1 MKRPFLWLALVI
13 ACAAAPAAQATLRS
27 DLIRE
32 ILRRKPEWPNV
43 QVEIPADVY
52 EEYVRALSAKPVPP
66 EPPEAAWIERA
77 TYRVAVTGEEAT
89 LGADFDIVVLL
100 GKEAKALPLL
110 HDALAWNETTLD
122 GEPFELRHGDDG
134 WFYLDPP
141 EPGRYRVAAQAPL
154 KARLTGDIHAA
165 DWATPPAAWTVGAV
179 ESNGVWEVRFSRSP
193 LPIVGDRE
201 VNGTQG
207 SVGLV
212 PGDRLTVTWRPPQPP
227 VRRKAQIVSESHVG
241 WTLAEGVHQV
251 RAILDLR
258 LWGGEAEELTLM
270 LPPRADRVEVT
281 GPDVREVQTLG
292 DGVRVFLR
300 GAIRQRTRLAVSFES
315 PRPAT
320 GRVSLP
326 AFGVAGAR
334 NGGGTLAI
342 AGGGEAVI
350 LELESPGLE
359 PMALADLPDQTRGL
373 LAAPP
378 VYAYRLRPDFWEA
391 RIDLVAMAEFP
402 VRETLIDSAL
412 YTVLYRPDGRVMTKV
427 IYEVRNRTQQYM
439 KVDLPPRA
447 RLVVARV
454 SEQQTNLA
462 RGPGSSIYVP
472 LEKSVLTT
480 AGLISFPVELVYV
493 TPAEPLSRKGA
504 FRLLLP
510 RADLPIAY
518 ARCAVML
525 PKGMRLDEWRGVL
538 REVETWSS
546 ETAELE
552 FEYGRGHLAPAP
564 AEEPPKPK
572 RPGLLGAIGGLFMM
586 GAQAPE
592 QPDTAALDRKRQWEL
607 QTLTGQVKNRY
618 RAAVDYYHQGNY
630 EKARELFQQT
640 IRIAPDS
647 TEGYN
652 AKKYLENVDI
662 ALGERKEGARVDR
675 GSQAAAKAVQ
685 RAQQMSNV
693 AMLERQQKLLGHGR
707 VAAQKGDEKQA
718 EAAYQVAVQ
727 LGADLQKR
735 GEEKREQDA
744 IVREAQKYLRDASER
759 RKKTAEE
766 VGKLRGRLEQL
777 KQSIS
782 EVGGKEAEGLAEILV
797 LDERAAKVGGFTAS
811 GRVPDFTGA
820 APRFEPQIERG
831 TALAEQWVAFAGKV
845 GGAAGRAFEASWEQ
859 APEEQ
864 VTELKHQ
871 VERLEKLQERLAGE
885 KVAEGEPVP
894 AAVLAADEDAD
905 VERKVVERAKA
916 LKAQAR
922 QAAGLARAGRVAE
935 AERLMQKVGKDV
947 EATARAAASL
957 EKARL
962 PEEPTQVTG
971 ALPGLPTARP
981 VEKPDAIL
989 SDIQAVQDVGRLEV
1003 RADVRDRLALAERRM
1018 RRAATPD
1025 ELNAA
1030 FQPIAQ
1036 ADRLLDAAG
1045 ALEADETK
1053 RLRDEIGA
1061 LRSEIGR
1068 RQKEVAKAPGAPDL
1082 AGTAP
1087 GDSRGRRVDQLW
1099 GRARG
1104 FQQQKKF
1111 HDAVTVL
1118 DDILA
1123 LEPEN
1128 KRARL
1133 WKEDLSRLASR
1144 GRPTAEPVAPPAPSA
1159 IQRPESRAS
1168 KELVEFKSE
1177 YFKAVEALEEEKG
1190 RRETVELNVEDITD
1204 KEANGR
1210 ELADFIAHNYSWALR
1225 PDDSGTTVVTGGDG
1239 GYGAAAGAEPE
1250 VVFSDGNLRIA
1261 NDPVVVGQVQAVL
1274 DRLRANVGQ
1283 RVRVGSRNIFIG
1295 SQTARA
1301 AGIDWVEGAGGVR
1314 YAVVN
1319 EGQLLGLLDIEQ
1331 RDAAA
1336 PPPSIPRELGQ
1347 DAVVGTQALLANSG
1361 VLDVTRAG
1369 DDANKLSYNDNDIQV
1384 AHEDYLLVDNG
1395 SYLTAVKSGRMLHW
1409 SAEVEEVR
1417 FPGVPAA
1424 VVVPAVGYTVKFE
1437 KRLLDPEDPVE
1448 LATQYTW
1455 EGEER

>member
-1 MKRPFLWLALVI
+1 MKRPFLSLALIIV
-13 ACAAAPAAQATLRS
+13 CAAAPAAQATLRS
-27 DLIRE
+27 DLVRE

-52 EEYVRALSAKPVPP
+52 EEYVRALSARPVPP
-66 EPPEAAWIERA
+66 EPPEAVWIERA
-77 TYRVAVTGEEAT
+77 TYRVAVTGEEAA

-193 LPIVGDRE
+193 LPIVGDKE

-212 PGDRLTVTWRPPQPP
+212 PGDRLAVTWRPPQPP

-258 LWGGEAEELTLM
+258 LWGGEAEELILT

-281 GPDVREVQTLG
+281 GPDVREVQTPG
-292 DGVRVFLR
+292 DGVRIFLR

-402 VRETLIDSAL
+402 IRETLIDSAL

-439 KVDLPPRA
+439 KVDLPPQA

-462 RGPGSSIYVP
+462 RGPGSGIYVP

-572 RPGLLGAIGGLFMM
+572 GPGLLEAIGGLFMM
-586 GAQAPE
+586 GARAPVPE
-592 QPDTAALDRKRQWEL
+592 RPDTAALERKRQWEY
-607 QTLTGQVKNRY
+607 QTLTLQVKNNY

-662 ALGERKEGARVDR
+662 ALGDRDEGARVDR
-675 GSQAAAKAVQ
+675 GSRAAAKAVQ

-693 AMLERQQKLLGHGR
+693 AMLERQQELLGHGR
-707 VAAQKGDEKQA
+707 AAAREGDEKQA
-718 EAAYQVAVQ
+718 EAAYEVAVQ
-727 LGADLQKR
+727 LGTELQKR
-735 GEEKREQDA
+735 GEEEREQHA
-744 IVREAQKYLRDASER
+744 TLREAQKYLRDARER
-759 RKKTAEE
+759 SGKKAEE

-777 KQSIS
+777 KTSIS
-782 EVGGKEAEGLAEILV
+782 EVGGKEAEGLAEV
-797 LDERAAKVGGFTAS
+797 LIEEEPPARSGFFGYGTEA
-811 GRVPDFTGA
+811 RLPTA
-820 APRFEPQIERG
+820 APTQVERG
-831 TALAEQWVAFAGKV
+831 TALAEQRLALPGKGGGGAWQGYDAFAEPS
-845 GGAAGRAFEASWEQ
+845 AEEEAS
-859 APEEQ
+859 
-864 VTELKHQ
+864 ELKQQ
-871 VERLEKLQERLAGE
+871 VERLEGLQERLAGG
-885 KVAEGEPVP
+885 KAAEGEPVP
-894 AAVLAADEDAD
+894 AAVFAADRD

-935 AERLMQKVGKDV
+935 AERLMEAVGKDV
-947 EATARAAASL
+947 EVAARAASAVRAA
-957 EKARL
+957 K
-962 PEEPTQVTG
+962 PV
-971 ALPGLPTARP
+971 PGRP
-981 VEKPDAIL
+981 VT
-989 SDIQAVQDVGRLEV
+989 EV
-1003 RADVRDRLALAERRM
+1003 P
-1018 RRAATPD
+1018 AT
-1025 ELNAA
+1025 
-1030 FQPIAQ
+1030 
-1036 ADRLLDAAG
+1036 G
-1045 ALEADETK
+1045 
-1053 RLRDEIGA
+1053 
-1061 LRSEIGR
+1061 
-1068 RQKEVAKAPGAPDL
+1068 
-1082 AGTAP
+1082 
-1087 GDSRGRRVDQLW
+1087 
-1099 GRARG
+1099 
-1104 FQQQKKF
+1104 
-1111 HDAVTVL
+1111 
-1118 DDILA
+1118 
-1123 LEPEN
+1123 EPQ
-1128 KRARL
+1128 
-1133 WKEDLSRLASR
+1133 
-1144 GRPTAEPVAPPAPSA
+1144 SA
-1159 IQRPESRAS
+1159 IE
-1168 KELVEFKSE
+1168 KELTHLRREFADSAETVRK
-1177 YFKAVEALEEEKG
+1177 EKQ

-1210 ELADFIAHNYSWALR
+1210 ELAGFIARNYSWALR
-1225 PDDSGTTVVTGGDG
+1225 PDVSGTTVVTVGGDG
-1239 GYGAAAGAEPE
+1239 GYGAVAASGPEPR
-1250 VVFSDGNLRIA
+1250 VIFSGGNLRVM
-1261 NDPVVVGQVQAVL
+1261 NDPVVAGQVQAVL

-1295 SQTARA
+1295 SQMARA
-1301 AGIDWVEGAGGVR
+1301 AGINWVEGTGGVR

-1319 EGQLLGLLDIEQ
+1319 EGQLLGLLDVEQ

-1336 PPPSIPRELGQ
+1336 PPPSAPREYYQ

-1369 DDANKLSYNDNDIQV
+1369 DDANTLSYNDNDIQV

-1409 SAEVEEVR
+1409 SAEAEEIR